1 MQTVPAAAML
11 LYRANRSHRPDGAH
25 RPGRR
30 PNGSDGSD
38 RSDRLHWSNRSD
50 RRYRCHRDC
59 RGYRS
64 YRAYRP
70 DRSGFLR
77 KCKIL
82 LNMAEPVSETEYN
95 ADTAALVYLDM
106 VY

>member
-1 MQTVPAAAML
+1 ML
-11 LYRANRSHRPDGAH
+11 RINPCLHGAH
-25 RPGRR
+25 RPHRR
-30 PNGSDGSD
+30 DWPH
-38 RSDRLHWSNRSD
+38 RPD

-106 VY
+106 VN